1 MQEGAVFHPI
11 MKLIYDSST
20 YCEACS
26 TMPLQI
32 KTASRMTH
40 TNKMNCL
47 LEINP
52 GWRMHCLLQ
61 RPQIGNS
68 KARKPRRKFLIAL
81 GKHYIMFLYLHA
93 TKQEGTEMYMRAC
106 DSISD
111 ELRRYAAKTTTYL
124 VNTSLRFEG
133 KSYLSLNKP
142 EQKTDIK
149 SKLRIHVNKYLS
161 NHLTHR

>member
-11 MKLIYDSST
+11 MKLIYDSGT

-52 GWRMHCLLQ
+52 GWRMHCLL
-61 RPQIGNS
+61 
-68 KARKPRRKFLIAL
+68 
-81 GKHYIMFLYLHA
+81 
-93 TKQEGTEMYMRAC
+93 
-106 DSISD
+106 
-111 ELRRYAAKTTTYL
+111 
-124 VNTSLRFEG
+124 
-133 KSYLSLNKP
+133 
-142 EQKTDIK
+142 
-149 SKLRIHVNKYLS
+149 
-161 NHLTHR
+161 